1 MPPRIPPAPFA
12 PAGRKRSGSG
22 NGGEAAVARSRFR
35 IGPCRTA
42 APNGNGHIDPKASG
56 TSCPGTGAGAT
67 PWPVR
72 ATPNASAPV
81 RAVAA

>member
-1 MPPRIPPAPFA
+1 MPPHIPPAPFA

-42 APNGNGHIDPKASG
+42 APNGNGHIEAFG